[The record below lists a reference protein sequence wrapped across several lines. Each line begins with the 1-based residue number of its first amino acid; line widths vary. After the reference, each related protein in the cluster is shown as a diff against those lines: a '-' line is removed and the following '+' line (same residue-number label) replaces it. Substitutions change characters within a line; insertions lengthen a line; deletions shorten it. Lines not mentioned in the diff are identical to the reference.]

1 MTHTFLNRAKKKKS
15 ISKASLPPF
24 PFLFTSR
31 FVMAFNPLVIS
42 CCLMHLLFNLVWL
55 EPGRIKAHGRA
66 QAINSQPLC
75 VRSVDK
81 WGKLKEIHYWSDR
94 KFHISA
100 RVVSFL
106 LLTTFFHL
114 CTPCDIPQLL
124 HSHWSVHSPCLLW
137 SALWLVNGFDTET
150 HTNTG
155 KQTKHAALS

>member
-1 MTHTFLNRAKKKKS
+1 MTHTFLNRAKKKKKKS

-31 FVMAFNPLVIS
+31 FVMSFNPLVIS
-42 CCLMHLLFNLVWL
+42 CCLMHLLFNVVWL

-94 KFHISA
+94 KFQISA

-124 HSHWSVHSPCLLW
+124 HSHWSVHS
-137 SALWLVNGFDTET
+137 ALWLVNGFDTET
-150 HTNTG
+150 HTNTR